1 MTAATLAATAGLGAL
16 YRRRLAVTTKT
27 LSGIVGQIATPILW
41 ILVVAPAL
49 DTALG
54 GFDPSI
60 DYYTYVAVGQVAF
73 LVPFTAMFNGLNVI
87 VDKDY
92 GITRELVVAPIARG
106 AITIANALGV
116 LTIALVQVALIVG
129 LAVARGA
136 EFHTSPSGVVWFLA
150 AAALLTLTI
159 YGVAEILALRI
170 GRQEA
175 YGPLIPAVGVTPWF
189 LSGALFPIT
198 VLPAGIEQFALV
210 SPWTHA
216 VAVMRHGM
224 MQGDDSGLEAIWYL
238 GSETAMAAL
247 SVTVLA
253 LFATLTLSLAVRAFQ
268 RATTA

>member
-1 MTAATLAATAGLGAL
+1 MTASSLAVGGVGAL

-27 LSGIVGQIATPILW
+27 LSGTIGQVVTPILW
-41 ILVVAPAL
+41 ILIVAPAL

-54 GFDPSI
+54 GFDPTV

-87 VDKDY
+87 VDKDF
-92 GITRELVVAPIARG
+92 GITRELVVAPIGRG

-116 LTIALVQVALIVG
+116 LTIALAQVG
-129 LAVARGA
+129 LILVLAMARGA
-136 EFHTSPSGVVWFLA
+136 EFHTSAVGIAWFVA
-150 AAALLTLTI
+150 AAALLTLTV
-159 YGVAEILALRI
+159 YGVAEILALRV

-189 LSGALFPIT
+189 VSGALFPIT
-198 VLPAGIEQFALV
+198 VLPAGIEQLAIL

-216 VAVMRHGM
+216 VAVLRHGM
-224 MQGDDSGLEAIWYL
+224 MQDTDPGLAAIWHL
-238 GSETAMAAL
+238 ESATVMAAL
-247 SVTVLA
+247 SILVLTVFA
-253 LFATLTLSLAVRAFQ
+253 AATLGLAVRAFG

>member
-1 MTAATLAATAGLGAL
+1 VTAPAFAIAGIGPL
-16 YRRRLAVTTKT
+16 YRRRLAVTTRT

-60 DYYTYVAVGQVAF
+60 DYFTFVAVGQVAF

-87 VDKDY
+87 VDKDF
-92 GITRELVVAPIARG
+92 GITRELVVAPVGRG
-106 AITIANALGV
+106 IITVANALGV
-116 LTIALVQVALIVG
+116 LTVTLAQVALIVV

-136 EFHTSPSGVVWFLA
+136 DFHTSPSGLVWFVA
-150 AAALLTLTI
+150 AASLLTVTI
-159 YGVAEILALRI
+159 YGVAEVLALRI

-189 LSGALFPIT
+189 LSGALFPIS
-198 VLPAGIEQFALV
+198 VLPAGIEQLSLL
-210 SPWTHA
+210 SPWTHT
-216 VAVMRHGM
+216 VAVLRHGM
-224 MQGDDSGLEAIWYL
+224 MQGSDSGLAAIWHL
-238 GSETAMAAL
+238 QSETAMAAL
-247 SVTVLA
+247 STLVLVA
-253 LFATLTLSLAVRAFQ
+253 FAALTLRFAVRAFH

>member
-1 MTAATLAATAGLGAL
+1 MSAATLAATAGLGAL

-116 LTIALVQVALIVG
+116 LTIALVQVALIVA

-136 EFHTSPSGVVWFLA
+136 EFHTSPSGVVWFVT

-216 VAVMRHGM
+216 VAVLRHGM
-224 MQGDDSGLEAIWYL
+224 MQGDESGLEAIWHL

-247 SVTVLA
+247 SIAVLA
-253 LFATLTLSLAVRAFQ
+253 LFATLTLSLAIRAFHK
-268 RATTA
+268 ATTA

>member
-1 MTAATLAATAGLGAL
+1 MTPSFAIVGVGPL
-16 YRRRLAVTTKT
+16 YRRRLAVTTRT

-54 GFDPSI
+54 GFDPTI
-60 DYYTYVAVGQVAF
+60 DYYTFVAIGQVAF

-87 VDKDY
+87 VDRDF
-92 GITRELVVAPIARG
+92 GITRELVVAPVGHG

-116 LTIALVQVALIVG
+116 LTIALAQVALIVV
-129 LAVARGA
+129 LAIARGA
-136 EFHTSPSGVVWFLA
+136 DFHTSLSGLAWFVA
-150 AAALLTLTI
+150 AASLLTVAI
-159 YGVAEILALRI
+159 YGVAEVLALRI
-170 GRQEA
+170 RRQEA

-198 VLPAGIEQFALV
+198 VLPAGIEQLSLL

-224 MQGDDSGLEAIWYL
+224 MQGSDSGLAAIWHL
-238 GSETAMAAL
+238 QSETTMAAL
-247 SVTVLA
+247 SALVLA
-253 LFATLTLSLAVRAFQ
+253 TFAATTLRLAVRAFH
-268 RATTA
+268 RATTS

>member
-1 MTAATLAATAGLGAL
+1 MTAATFAATAGLGAL

>member
-1 MTAATLAATAGLGAL
+1 MSTTSTAIADLGPL

-41 ILVVAPAL
+41 VLVVAPAL

-54 GFDPSI
+54 GFDPTV
-60 DYYTYVAVGQVAF
+60 DYFTYVAVGQVAF

-87 VDKDY
+87 VDRDF
-92 GITRELVVAPIARG
+92 GITRELVVAPVARS

-116 LTIALVQVALIVG
+116 LTIALAQVALIVS

-136 EFHTSPSGVVWFLA
+136 EFHTSPSGLAWFVA
-150 AAALLTLTI
+150 AASLLTLTI

-170 GRQEA
+170 RRQEA

-189 LSGALFPIT
+189 LSGALFPIA
-198 VLPAGIEQFALV
+198 VLPAGIEQLALL

-216 VAVMRHGM
+216 VAVLRHGM
-224 MQGDDSGLEAIWYL
+224 MQGDDSGLAAIWHL
-238 GSETAMAAL
+238 ESETAMAAL
-247 SVTVLA
+247 STAVLAVFAAVTVRI
-253 LFATLTLSLAVRAFQ
+253 AVSAFH
-268 RATTA
+268 RATTS